1 MNIRFFLPF
10 SKSYFTITFIFF
22 PLTAIFTPVFGEG
35 ASCQKA
41 LKIAF
46 SKKFEEEAQL
56 YGLSKSQCPLTHDFS
71 MWMKLQKSG
80 TFSQIQTFVKD
91 HPSWPRQ
98 ETLRIQAEK
107 DLFSGLEKKGRL
119 PLSTTKI
126 INWFD
131 TYQPLSYQGLIC
143 YTRASQERLAKNKSA
158 QQRLYDVFLNLK
170 VPGKEIQQVIHALP
184 GFFSESIIY
193 EKVSQYLTETDT
205 TSAKVLLGYL
215 STPHKKIV
223 EHRIA
228 LQTNGAQ
235 GHSLLDSPFAEE
247 PEFIYEWIRVHRKAE
262 RNDEAKELIQ
272 QISQN
277 EKVSKN
283 LNEMGLW
290 TERNLLSRRYL
301 EQKNPQ
307 KAYDVLVNH
316 GLTKGE
322 NFAHAEF
329 MLGWICLQFLK
340 NPEQALL
347 HFEKL
352 QEGVKLPISVA
363 RATYWLGKT
372 HQALED
378 KDQAK
383 QWFGKSKKHEATYY
397 GQLAHKELH
406 GSIPKIK
413 PIRLV
418 VDKQTH
424 RRFQNRE
431 FVRLIKI
438 LVDAKKPGLAESFAV
453 ALAQEIETEK
463 EQYLLVDFLKMTLG
477 NGTAVEIYKKS
488 IKSTAPL
495 FEPAYP
501 RLSYVSSKL
510 VNPAFAHAIIR
521 QESRFKSDAVSS
533 AGAMG
538 LMQLM
543 PATAA
548 KVVKTHKIKKNK
560 LTNPKHNVIVGSYHL
575 KELLNRYNGSMI
587 LAAASYNAG
596 AQPVDE
602 WIVKFGDPRHPNV
615 DAVDWVE
622 SIPYVETRN
631 YVQRV
636 MENYHYYR

>member
-1 MNIRFFLPF
+1 MNIRFFPPI

-22 PLTAIFTPVFGEG
+22 LSTAIFTPVLGEG
-35 ASCQKA
+35 PSCQKA

-46 SKKFEEEAQL
+46 SKNFEGDGAQ
-56 YGLSKSQCPLTHDFS
+56 YALSKSQCPLTHDFIL
-71 MWMKLQKSG
+71 WMKLQKTG
-80 TFSQIQTFVKD
+80 TFSQIQNFVND
-91 HPSWPRQ
+91 HPNWPRQ
-98 ETLRIQAEK
+98 DTLRLQAEK
-107 DLFSGLEKKGRL
+107 DLFAGLEQKGRL
-119 PLSTTKI
+119 PQSTTKI

-131 TYQPLSYQGLIC
+131 IYQPLSYGGLIC
-143 YTRASQERLAKNKSA
+143 YTRASQERLSKNKNA
-158 QQRLYDVFLNLK
+158 QQRLYESFLNLK
-170 VPGKEIQQVIHALP
+170 VPGKEIQQVIRALP
-184 GFFSESIIY
+184 GFFPESIIY
-193 EKVSQYLTETDT
+193 EKVSRYLTEADT
-205 TSAKVLLGYL
+205 ASAKVLLGYL

-223 EHRIA
+223 EQRLA
-228 LQTNGAQ
+228 LQTKGVQ
-235 GHSLLDSPFAEE
+235 GHSLSDSPFVEE

-272 QISQN
+272 QISQGA
-277 EKVSKN
+277 SISQN

-290 TERNLLSRRYL
+290 TERNILSRRYL
-301 EQKNPQ
+301 EQKDHQ

-316 GLTKGE
+316 GLMEGE

-329 MLGWICLQFLK
+329 MLGWICLKFLK
-340 NPEQALL
+340 NPEQARL

-352 QEGVKLPISVA
+352 QEKVKLPISVA

-372 HQALED
+372 YQALDD

-383 QWFGKSKKHEATYY
+383 QWFGKSKQHEATYY

-413 PIRLV
+413 PVRLI

-431 FVRLIKI
+431 FVRLIKV
-438 LVDAKKPGLAESFAV
+438 LVDAKKPGLAETFAV

-463 EQYLLVDFLKMTLG
+463 EQYLLVDFLKMALG

-488 IKSTAPL
+488 IKRTAPV
-495 FEPAYP
+495 FSPAYP
-501 RLSYVSSKL
+501 RLSYVSSTL

-521 QESRFKSDAVSS
+521 QESRFKHDAVSS

-548 KVVKTHKIKKNK
+548 KVIKTHKIKKNK

-575 KELLNRYNGSMI
+575 KELLNRYKGSLI

-602 WIVKFGDPRHPNV
+602 WISKFGDPRNPNV

-636 MENYHYYR
+636 MENYYYYR